1 LDLYGILINTILLQ
15 NGVLNLKTKIL
26 LGIVILEFIICIILA
41 AVLCLKL
48 SFDKT
53 TYNVWFT
60 EKSPDGQYEIIGES
74 IEKGGDFLAL
84 FGPRN
89 VQISVKNKKVSD
101 DSLNM
106 RSLLTTSI
114 SDDGGIGSHIID
126 WTDDGFELTLD
137 GSEQQPI
144 TYIFRW
150 ADIFTE

>member
-1 LDLYGILINTILLQ
+1 M
-15 NGVLNLKTKIL
+15 
-26 LGIVILEFIICIILA
+26 
-41 AVLCLKL
+41 KL